1 MREKITL
8 GRKMH
13 DEQANLAKGYSVKS
27 LMQEQE
33 KEDFLLKEYKEIAI
47 LKQDITQKQ
56 ANLQQL
62 KQYIITDYDEKKN
75 YEQ

>member
-1 MREKITL
+1 
-8 GRKMH
+8 
-13 DEQANLAKGYSVKS
+13 
-27 LMQEQE
+27 MQEQE
-33 KEDFLLKEYKEIAI
+33 KDEFLLKEYNEIAI

-62 KQYIITDYDEKKN
+62 KQSIITDYDQKKN